1 MKRHIEMNGGIS
13 VGLKIERE
21 ITMSQPVSLLGDIVR
36 EMRKNK
42 YMSQELLAEKIGVCK
57 RTIIDI
63 EKNTANPKFEI
74 LYMLVREL
82 DLPLMQI
89 FYPELS
95 KNIKLRE
102 TLIQEISNCS
112 ADEIELVLAIVKS
125 VRKVL
130 KNTKEC

>member
-1 MKRHIEMNGGIS
+1 M
-13 VGLKIERE
+13 GLKIQKE
-21 ITMSQPVSLLGDIVR
+21 ITMIQPVGLLGDIVR

-42 YMSQELLAEKIGVCK
+42 YMSQEVLAEKIGVCK

-95 KNIKLRE
+95 ENIKLRE
-102 TLIQEISNCS
+102 ILIQEISNCS
-112 ADEIELVLAIVKS
+112 EDEIKLILAVVKS
-125 VRKVL
+125 IRKVL
-130 KNTKEC
+130 KNAAEC

>member
-1 MKRHIEMNGGIS
+1 M
-13 VGLKIERE
+13 GLKIQKE
-21 ITMSQPVSLLGDIVR
+21 ITMSQPVGLLGDIVR

-42 YMSQELLAEKIGVCK
+42 YMSQEVLAEKIGVCK

-95 KNIKLRE
+95 ENIKLRE
-102 TLIQEISNCS
+102 ILIQEISNCS
-112 ADEIELVLAIVKS
+112 EDEIKLILAVVKS
-125 VRKVL
+125 IRKVL
-130 KNTKEC
+130 KNAAEC